1 MTWRPV
7 DEFLALAGFGS
18 LGMNSQVAEWII
30 VAIVLVWLVSVVAA
44 VIDPERSEIAV
55 SMAPVISAVATGA
68 IGVLLIARKRN
79 GNGAS

>member
-18 LGMNSQVAEWII
+18 LGMNSQ
-30 VAIVLVWLVSVVAA
+30 A